1 MFDSKQE
8 WILMNNWINFMILK
22 NHQPNNYIIVLVYH
36 WVYGCWKMVPF
47 TKQWKMIVIDTMK
60 IKMDDMVNLKWI
72 MNVLMNMI
80 WMVISFS
87 ILYEWFEWI
96 HYVVEHFLYAIEMN
110 GLCKPNHVM
119 DHDTE
124 RLLLVSYMKS
134 ILSKVL

>member
-1 MFDSKQE
+1 MINSDHRCSIQNKNGSW
-8 WILMNNWINFMILK
+8 WIIESTSWFSI

-60 IKMDDMVNLKWI
+60 IRMDDMVNL
-72 MNVLMNMI
+72 NMI
-80 WMVISFS
+80 ISYSF
-87 ILYEWFEWI
+87 LHEWFEWI
-96 HYVVEHFLYAIEMN
+96 HFLVEYFLYIIEMN